1 MGHSFGGF
9 LTQLLVQRDVAAAAV
24 AIDSVPPAGV
34 PPVQLSALRSLL
46 PVFNPL
52 KPRTEPYLMSFK
64 EFQYAFVHT
73 LPLEEQRRAYDK
85 EVVPESRVLASGA
98 LSPLGRVDFQR
109 DRAPLL
115 FIAGEV
121 DHIMPARLNRR
132 TTSGTATRPRSRS
145 SRCSPDART
154 TSSRSRDGKRSP
166 TSRSSGRCVKPEH
179 SRCRT
184 SRPESENAPALGSLR
199 RARSLHGLWFFRRC
213 GRLLRLRSR
222 RLRWVQGHGAW
233 ARAWFPERTKRAA
246 APASLPARPAAWL
259 SAALPRWPCG
269 TPPCVAPP
277 R

>member
-1 MGHSFGGF
+1 MSDPTIVLVHGNFVTKRSWDGWVRRYEAKGHRCLAIEYPLRDEPVEVLRKRHPDPATGRLTLGEVLEHHLKILRALPEKPIVMGHSFGGF

-34 PPVQLSALRSLL
+34 PPIQLSALRSLW

-73 LPLEEQRRAYDK
+73 LPLDEQRRAYDK

-121 DHIMPARLNRR
+121 DHIMPARLNRTNYER
-132 TTSGTATRPRSRS
+132 YRS
-145 SRCSPDART
+145 SPAITEFKEFPGRT
-154 TSSRSRDGKRSP
+154 HYLIAEPRWEEVADF
-166 TSRSSGRCVKPEH
+166 
-179 SRCRT
+179 
-184 SRPESENAPALGSLR
+184 ALDWALGQV
-199 RARSLHGLWFFRRC
+199 RAFPKLDTA
-213 GRLLRLRSR
+213 SR
-222 RLRWVQGHGAW
+222 I
-233 ARAWFPERTKRAA
+233 
-246 APASLPARPAAWL
+246 
-259 SAALPRWPCG
+259 
-269 TPPCVAPP
+269 
-277 R
+277 